1 MSTQRSFLTDYI
13 AQQYAVSPEFLWR
26 HYPNYA
32 VFRHAHNQ
40 KWFAIIMRVSG
51 SLIGKNNENQY
62 DIVNLKLPPEWV
74 TQLSGQQGFAPAY
87 HMNKRHWLSVYL
99 DNSLPEKQLLSLLHE
114 SFTQT
119 K

>member
-1 MSTQRSFLTDYI
+1 MSTQRPFLTDYI
-13 AQQYAVSPEFLWR
+13 AQQYAVLPEFLWR
-26 HYPNYA
+26 HHPNYA

-74 TQLSGQQGFAPAY
+74 AQLSGQQGFVPAH
-87 HMNKRHWLSVYL
+87 HMNKRHWVSVYL